1 MWQCQLRLLS
11 SEQGSY
17 NHLLSPTS
25 GISITTSHRNS
36 SREQPRL
43 LPTHFSEISTGPL
56 GLPFRFTFVF
66 CLDWEPLGDTVVSF
80 ISVQWLTYSGHSN
93 EFGCPKV

>member
-1 MWQCQLRLLS
+1 MWQRQLRVLS

-56 GLPFRFTFVF
+56 GLPFPGSLLSSVWTGNS
-66 CLDWEPLGDTVVSF
+66 LG
-80 ISVQWLTYSGHSN
+80 IQ
-93 EFGCPKV
+93 E